1 MIRFQTQWA
10 RVNALKIT
18 SKEQMNKQTKETRKN
33 TAYFHF
39 YGWPTLGRT
48 GICVGSYD
56 PNGLTRGYL
65 MLKDSGV
72 EVYLRGTKQPT
83 RTLKWQEAIQKLLT

>member
-1 MIRFQTQWA
+1 
-10 RVNALKIT
+10 
-18 SKEQMNKQTKETRKN
+18 
-33 TAYFHF
+33 
-39 YGWPTLGRT
+39 
-48 GICVGSYD
+48 
-56 PNGLTRGYL
+56 